1 MTSGQNTSQAD
12 DPFLVSLSTRCRET
26 VRTWLNARPDL
37 LLAIAKR
44 HTTNPLL
51 NPLPST
57 GGGPSSSSSPSPTPT
72 LKLDVPRGG
81 LTAEKVRIRVSTRA
95 RNVEVD
101 IPLPAGGTGSP
112 YTGGRSGGGGGL
124 GKGGFGRKIEGIGKE
139 ALRYF
144 GVPRHPKITYFNPPL
159 LATFAPLPPLLLLL
173 FLIFVPPT
181 NTYAEIGRGLVH
193 RYLGKW
199 VIPSAGIFAAVCH
212 LVIEPLILAPRL
224 RKHAVPM
231 MPTLLYMG
239 TVLLIGYG
247 GIDALNRAGEVV
259 DTTSGA
265 TRHWYQYH

>member
-1 MTSGQNTSQAD
+1 MSVSMNTNSRGTPTSPPMIVKEAE
-12 DPFLVSLSTRCRET
+12 LET

-112 YTGGRSGGGGGL
+112 YTGGRSGGGGL

-144 GVPRHPKITYFNPPL
+144 GVDMQA
-159 LATFAPLPPLLLLL
+159 LAA
-173 FLIFVPPT
+173 
-181 NTYAEIGRGLVH
+181 
-193 RYLGKW
+193 LG
-199 VIPSAGIFAAVCH
+199 
-212 LVIEPLILAPRL
+212 EPA
-224 RKHAVPM
+224 HC
-231 MPTLLYMG
+231 
-239 TVLLIGYG
+239 
-247 GIDALNRAGEVV
+247 
-259 DTTSGA
+259 
-265 TRHWYQYH
+265 